1 MREVLNAITVDVE
14 DWFHICDIETI
25 LPPSEWDRCESRVE
39 RNLTKILEI
48 FSKHRV
54 FGTFFV
60 LGYVAQRL
68 PDVIKVIA
76 EEGHEIASH
85 GFGHTQVYKMTP
97 DEFKSDL
104 ARSKT
109 VIQGVTGG
117 EVYGY
122 RAPEWSIRKGRRNSM
137 WALPILAAHGFR
149 YDSSIAPLRI
159 IGIPSASRKPYTIQ
173 TDYGKIEEFPPL
185 VKNTWVGNVPI
196 GGGWGLRV
204 FPYGMIRRA
213 IGELNSQGTPAVIF
227 LHPSEF
233 DPDPPKIPLPL
244 SKRFVCH
251 GKIKGTEER
260 LERLL
265 ADFPFGAIRKIHG
278 DSP

>member
-1 MREVLNAITVDVE
+1 MKEVLNAITVDVE

-25 LPPSEWDRCESRVE
+25 LPPSQWDRCESRVE
-39 RNLTKILEI
+39 KNVMKILEI
-48 FSKHRV
+48 LSKNRV

-60 LGYVAQRL
+60 LGYVARRL
-68 PDVIKVIA
+68 PEVIKMIA

-85 GFGHTQVYKMTP
+85 GFGHTQIYKMTP
-97 DEFKSDL
+97 DEFEKDL
-104 ARSKT
+104 NRSKR
-109 VIQGVTGG
+109 VIQWATGG
-117 EVYGY
+117 EVCGY
-122 RAPEWSIRKGRRNSM
+122 RAPEWSIKKGRRNSL
-137 WALPILAAHGFR
+137 WALPILAANGFR

-173 TDYGKIEEFPPL
+173 TDHGKIEEFPPL

-213 IGELNSQGTPAVIF
+213 IGELNSQGIPVVIF

-233 DPDPPKIPLPL
+233 DPDPPRIPLPV

-251 GKIKGTEER
+251 GKIRSTEER
-260 LERLL
+260 LERLI
-265 ADFPFGAIRKIHG
+265 ADFPFGAIREIYG

>member
-1 MREVLNAITVDVE
+1 MRDVLNAVTVDVE

-25 LPPSEWDRCESRVE
+25 LPPSQWDRCESRVE
-39 RNLTKILEI
+39 KNVTRILEI
-48 FSKHRV
+48 LSRNRI

-68 PDVIKVIA
+68 PGVVKMIA

-85 GFGHTQVYKMTP
+85 GFEHVQIYKMTP
-97 DEFKSDL
+97 DEFERDL
-104 ARSKT
+104 ARSKRL
-109 VIQGVTGG
+109 IQEIIGD
-117 EVYGY
+117 EVFGY
-122 RAPEWSIRKGRRNSM
+122 RAPEWSIRKGRRNSL
-137 WALPILAAHGFR
+137 WALHILAANGFR

-159 IGIPSASRKPYTIQ
+159 VGIPDAPRKPYTIR
-173 TDYGKIEEFPPL
+173 TNHGKIEEFPPL
-185 VKNTWVGNVPI
+185 VKNTWVGNVPM

-213 IGELNSQGTPAVIF
+213 IGELNGQGMPAVIF

-233 DPDPPKIPLPL
+233 DPDPPKIQLPL
-244 SKRFVCH
+244 VKRFVCR
-251 GKIKGTEER
+251 GKIKSTEER

-265 ADFPFGAIRKIHG
+265 GDFPFGAIREIYG
-278 DSP
+278 DSD